1 MRLIMARHATQHVDK
16 DTRMAYDI
24 TNMRT
29 ALQQQVSPRYSDGAT
44 GFLIED
50 SFKHMRVSNDT
61 LAERSASQCLIPR
74 NDGSVLV
81 QCTRPTANSHSI
93 QEKVLQSIA
102 TDNRGRHEVLDFM
115 PIKASRI
122 AKECQGPNGE
132 PWHKK
137 PWDIDRLMPKP
148 APVKTASARHFACNI
163 CDNTTFRPIED
174 VTIPW
179 PSWPSDASLDDLK
192 LDQTQRNFSDQLFLF
207 AYRCLLQHISYFR
220 SLIAADSYAV
230 DRKQIDEN
238 YRTVLR
244 TRQALNRQTL
254 GKLTNLK
261 TKYDRRLMGLADLPM
276 AHRILPVKP
285 AFPIASTAFTPS
297 GNSHISTT
305 VYPEHTHLPDG
316 DTELRHWLVISIETG
331 HQWALLQTVKAL
343 ATAAKQTFDNRQ
355 SSIDWTVQRITAPGF
370 LSTYANPESYSAF
383 REGHPAAADRIE
395 RNIPDTIVIEYYERH
410 LGKALYLR

>member
-102 TDNRGRHEVLDFM
+102 TDNRDRHEVLDFM

-220 SLIAADSYAV
+220 SLIAADGYAV

-261 TKYDRRLMGLADLPM
+261 TKYDRRLVGLADLPM

-355 SSIDWTVQRITAPGF
+355 SSIDWTVQRITTPGF